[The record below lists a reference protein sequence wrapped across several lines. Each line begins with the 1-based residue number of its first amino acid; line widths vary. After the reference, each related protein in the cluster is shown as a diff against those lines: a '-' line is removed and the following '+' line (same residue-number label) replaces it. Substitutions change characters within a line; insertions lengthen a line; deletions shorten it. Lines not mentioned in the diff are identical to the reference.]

1 MKTLPS
7 LESIES
13 NRIDDRARA
22 TSVRARNLDETID
35 KTSTREF
42 HRRARPSRDE
52 TVSRAAERPP
62 DRSAVAIRRIRA
74 RAFDRPFTRASADAI
89 G

>member
-1 MKTLPS
+1 MKTLPG

-13 NRIDDRARA
+13 NRIDARARA
-22 TSVRARNLDETID
+22 TAVRARNVDETID
-35 KTSTREF
+35 KTSAREF
-42 HRRARPSRDE
+42 HRRARSSRDE
-52 TVSRAAERPP
+52 TVSGRAERPP

-74 RAFDRPFTRASADAI
+74 RAFDRPFARASDDAI